1 MNYKER
7 YSLNKKRGFK
17 DFSDIKARY
26 TCHFCGACVVVCPT
40 QCLQP
45 ATPGNEKIIWEME
58 RCICCSLCFKVC
70 PGREV
75 DYHQLDK
82 RMFPPGKNGYQYDSE
97 MGNFLTN
104 YIGYSQWEDIR
115 RRGSSGG
122 VATTMLLYL
131 LERKEI
137 DGAIVVGFKKEE
149 PWLPET
155 KLYRSRQEI
164 IDASQSKYAIFS
176 HLSILEQIEQEE
188 GRFALVALP
197 CQING
202 FKKMEPFKPRLK
214 EKIAYIFGVFCG
226 YNMFYEATEFVGK
239 KFGIQKKDIK
249 ELRYRN
255 GLWPG
260 GMTFYLKDGSIKSI
274 DDFHYHYLNAVFLP
288 HRCRYCWDFFAQ
300 YADLSFG
307 DCWLPELYTDK
318 PEENRGWSSIIVRTP
333 KGDSLVMQAMEDKW
347 IVAREVS
354 KEKVKESFPSM
365 LKYKKRGVFV
375 RMALHPYSPRLVGI
389 RKPKIHLA
397 EYPYHVLYYMVLLIG
412 GSKIFKWVISLFS
425 LPRLRWAIT
434 LFKGIMRHPHDARN
448 KVLK

>member
-1 MNYKER
+1 
-7 YSLNKKRGFK
+7 
-17 DFSDIKARY
+17 
-26 TCHFCGACVVVCPT
+26 
-40 QCLQP
+40 
-45 ATPGNEKIIWEME
+45 
-58 RCICCSLCFKVC
+58 
-70 PGREV
+70 
-75 DYHQLDK
+75 
-82 RMFPPGKNGYQYDSE
+82 MFPPGKNGYQHDSE
-97 MGNFLTN
+97 MGSFLTN
-104 YIGYSQWEDIR
+104 YIGYSKWEDIR

-122 VATTMLLYL
+122 VITTLLLYL
-131 LERKEI
+131 LEKGEI
-137 DGAIVVGFKKEE
+137 DGAIVVGFKKEV

-155 KLYRSRQEI
+155 KLYKSRQEI
-164 IDASQSKYAIFS
+164 IAASQSKYAIFS
-176 HLSILEQIEQEE
+176 HLAILRQIQREE

-202 FKKMEPFKPRLK
+202 LKKMEPYRPRLK

-226 YNMFYEATEFVGK
+226 YNMVYEATEFVRK
-239 KFGIQKKDIK
+239 KFGIQKEDIK
-249 ELRYRN
+249 ELRYKN

-260 GMTFYLKDGSIKSI
+260 GMTFYLKDGSKKSI

-288 HRCRYCWDFFAQ
+288 HRCRYCGDFFAQ

-318 PEENRGWSSIIVRTP
+318 PEENTGWSSIIARTP
-333 KGDSLVMQAMEDKW
+333 KGDSLILRAIEGKW

-354 KEKVKESFPSM
+354 KEKVKESFSFM

-375 RMALHPYSPRLVGI
+375 RMTLHPYSPRLVGI
-389 RKPKIHLA
+389 RKPKIPLA

-425 LPRLRWAIT
+425 LSRLRWAIT
-434 LFKGIMRHPHDARN
+434 LFKGIMRHPRDARN